1 MRVARWLALALMLFV
16 ASIARAQGSE
26 PVSMKDP
33 AVEIKAAKAYLD
45 EVKKH
50 VQHSYVF
57 GDKINDETILKACAD
72 GLVKGLSGDALAK
85 VDDEVK
91 EALKEAFQ
99 EEHESIASML
109 NALKATLKEHEVKSF
124 PVIALADAG
133 AKGMVATT
141 GDPFSRIFD
150 AEEIQKLQ
158 KQMSGEEKDDA
169 LGIALD
175 NKDGRLFVSFVMF
188 GTPAYDEGLQ
198 VGDEIITVNGRPV
211 KGMDEKELA
220 TIAKAKEGSEV
231 EVGIRREGW
240 KKPVE
245 ITLVQRSNQ
254 HDEVLYEMLP
264 GGIGYLRITMFPMP
278 ANLFG
283 GKNAFPQVS
292 KALKAMKKKGMK
304 AIVLDLRH
312 NPGGALQT
320 VIPVAD
326 EFIGGEQVITKT
338 ETHLKLELPFKLP
351 FNLPGMGEG
360 DQDFVANVKSDFEEM
375 PMVVLINGCSASAS
389 ELLAGALQDLERGT
403 LIGETTYGK
412 GIGQSAV
419 PLFST
424 SALMGGGRGVDWGKG
439 ASPFMPNRFLYLTVM
454 RYYLPSGRSIHH
466 KGVVPDVEVALD
478 QPNEGAFRAIR
489 GLTASGAIGEYL
501 DAQWDDH
508 AEEFE
513 ALADYDDYS
522 SEGYPEFASFYKG
535 LETDLSED
543 AVRGAV
549 RTEVRRRVAADRKKP
564 FLTDLEAD
572 NQLQT
577 GVLLLTEELEGK

>member
-1 MRVARWLALALMLFV
+1 
-16 ASIARAQGSE
+16 
-26 PVSMKDP
+26 
-33 AVEIKAAKAYLD
+33 
-45 EVKKH
+45 
-50 VQHSYVF
+50 
-57 GDKINDETILKACAD
+57 
-72 GLVKGLSGDALAK
+72 
-85 VDDEVK
+85 
-91 EALKEAFQ
+91 
-99 EEHESIASML
+99 
-109 NALKATLKEHEVKSF
+109 
-124 PVIALADAG
+124 
-133 AKGMVATT
+133 
-141 GDPFSRIFD
+141 
-150 AEEIQKLQ
+150 
-158 KQMSGEEKDDA
+158 
-169 LGIALD
+169 
-175 NKDGRLFVSFVMF
+175 
-188 GTPAYDEGLQ
+188 
-198 VGDEIITVNGRPV
+198 
-211 KGMDEKELA
+211 
-220 TIAKAKEGSEV
+220 
-231 EVGIRREGW
+231 
-240 KKPVE
+240 
-245 ITLVQRSNQ
+245 
-254 HDEVLYEMLP
+254 
-264 GGIGYLRITMFPMP
+264 
-278 ANLFG
+278 
-283 GKNAFPQVS
+283 
-292 KALKAMKKKGMK
+292 
-304 AIVLDLRH
+304 
-312 NPGGALQT
+312 
-320 VIPVAD
+320 
-326 EFIGGEQVITKT
+326 
-338 ETHLKLELPFKLP
+338 
-351 FNLPGMGEG
+351 
-360 DQDFVANVKSDFEEM
+360 
-375 PMVVLINGCSASAS
+375 CSASAS

-424 SALMGGGRGVDWGKG
+424 SSMMGGGRGVDWGKG